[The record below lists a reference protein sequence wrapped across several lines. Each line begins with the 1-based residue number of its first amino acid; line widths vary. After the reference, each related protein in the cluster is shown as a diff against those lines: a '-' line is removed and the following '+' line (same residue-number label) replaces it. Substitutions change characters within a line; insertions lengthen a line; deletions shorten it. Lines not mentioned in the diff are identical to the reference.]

1 MIKKL
6 FVFLPLFILFHISCV
21 ENIIFIQVYPDG
33 QTYLKFFSIG
43 DSTDIHNNDFH
54 HPFQNNA
61 DGNSSFD
68 LSKTDSLWE
77 MTTEAI
83 YKDSIFDFR
92 PEYSLSFKIKRG
104 EKTKALS
111 SLYNFK
117 MEFIGRAIKENY
129 PLLYEALKNHNLDSL
144 KWLPEAMTVI
154 INQSLIDLEKDLSLI
169 HI

>member
-1 MIKKL
+1 MLLMDCLSIAKNNINSIIGATPLTINKIVNSVYMIKNL

-43 DSTDIHNNDFH
+43 DSTDIHDNDFH
-54 HPFQNNA
+54 HPFQNNG
-61 DGNSSFD
+61 DSNSSFN

-92 PEYSLSFKIKRG
+92 PEYSLAFKIKSG

-117 MEFIGRAIKENY
+117 MKFIGRAI
-129 PLLYEALKNHNLDSL
+129 
-144 KWLPEAMTVI
+144 
-154 INQSLIDLEKDLSLI
+154 
-169 HI
+169 

>member
-1 MIKKL
+1 M
-6 FVFLPLFILFHISCV
+6 PISHA

-33 QTYLKFFSIG
+33 QTYLKFFSTG
-43 DSTDIHNNDFH
+43 DSTDIHDNDFH
-54 HPFQNNA
+54 HPFQNNR
-61 DGNSSFD
+61 DGNSSFN

-92 PEYSLSFKIKRG
+92 PEYSLAFKIKSG

-117 MEFIGRAIKENY
+117 MEFIGRAIKEHY
-129 PLLYEALKNHNLDSL
+129 PLLYEALKNYNLVSL
-144 KWLPEAMTVI
+144 VWLPESMTVI
-154 INQSLIDLEKDLSLI
+154 INLSLFDV
-169 HI
+169 

>member
-1 MIKKL
+1 MLLMDCLSIAKNNINSIIGATPLTINKIVNSVYMIKKL

-43 DSTDIHNNDFH
+43 DSTDIHDNDFH
-54 HPFQNNA
+54 HPFQNNG
-61 DGNSSFD
+61 DSNSSYN

-92 PEYSLSFKIKRG
+92 PKYSLAFKINRS
-104 EKTKALS
+104 EKTKA
-111 SLYNFK
+111 
-117 MEFIGRAIKENY
+117 
-129 PLLYEALKNHNLDSL
+129 
-144 KWLPEAMTVI
+144 
-154 INQSLIDLEKDLSLI
+154 
-169 HI
+169 